1 MSWFSF
7 GKKRKSTFPNR
18 VVEINDG
25 NFKQQVIRRSHKTAV
40 MVDFWAAWCGPCRQL
55 GPILERIA
63 DADDSQFILA
73 KLNTEHNQRMPA
85 RFNIRSIPAV
95 KVFRNGHMVGEFT
108 GVLPEQNIRNFMRKI
123 ITSEPPAPRVRIHRD
138 HKKRLEQARYHLRRG
153 KGLEAYVLLSDFPDS
168 VGAEEAAVLRP
179 LAQFMLDMDDGDG
192 LTGITKLDELHIDA
206 LDAIEG
212 KRWETAVEHLLAA
225 SAVRKSP
232 QKRLTDQTLH
242 AIFMLHGEQSEL
254 AQQFAN
260 RLALT

>member
-18 VVEINDG
+18 VVEISDD

-73 KLNTEHNQRMPA
+73 KLNTEHNQRMSR
-85 RFNIRSIPAV
+85 RFHIRSIPAV

-108 GVLPEQNIRNFMRKI
+108 GVLPEQNIRNFMDKI
-123 ITSEPPAPRVRIHRD
+123 ITSEPPAPRVRMPRD
-138 HKKRLEQARYHLRRG
+138 NKKRLEQARYHLRRG

-168 VGAEEAAVLRP
+168 TEAEEAAVLRP

-192 LTGITKLDELHIDA
+192 LTGITQLDELHIDA

-212 KRWETAVEHLLAA
+212 KKWETAVNYLETA
-225 SAVRKSP
+225 SNIKKSP
-232 QKRLTDQTLH
+232 QKQLTDQALA
-242 AIFMLHGEQSEL
+242 AIRLLQGKKL
-254 AQQFAN
+254 A
-260 RLALT
+260 TS